1 VRSHP
6 PRAHGPRD
14 RALIPLLVVLV
25 GVMLGAGGLLL
36 LRPFGTPGT
45 LRPSGAPGASG
56 PSRPAAAGQVV
67 AGTLNDQAVYERLK
81 PAVVDVTS
89 TLGYDNETASGT
101 GFIVDGR
108 SALVLTNNHV
118 IRDATSVTAT
128 LTSTG
133 RTYPA
138 RIVGADVDADIAVLQ
153 LRGPAGLTAVPLGD
167 SAAVTLGMP
176 VLAIGNQAGKDGSPT
191 VASGIVNSLN
201 RTIEA
206 DDASTG
212 FTETLR
218 GMLQTSARIAPGDS
232 GGPLADAAGEVI
244 GVDTATGTGTSGA
257 GYAIPINTAMA
268 VERQIAAGRAGPGIT
283 IGVGGFLGVVVAS
296 TASTSPRTQAT
307 EGQRRT
313 DRAASAG
320 PHGCLITEAGA
331 GMPAVVAPAPW
342 GALVDG
348 VLCGTG
354 AAAAGI
360 AAGDV
365 ITAAAGRRVPDA
377 AALTAIVNSLL
388 PATVVLVTWV
398 NTAGTTRAALVR
410 VGVAPAV

>member
-1 VRSHP
+1 
-6 PRAHGPRD
+6 
-14 RALIPLLVVLV
+14 LLVVLV

-45 LRPSGAPGASG
+45 LRPSGAPGVPGASG

-108 SALVLTNNHV
+108 TALVLTNNHV

-176 VLAIGNQAGKDGSPT
+176 VLAIGNQAGKGGSPT

-320 PHGCLITEAGA
+320 PHGCLTTEAGA

-365 ITAAAGRRVPDA
+365 ITAAAGRRVPDPG
-377 AALTAIVNSLL
+377 ALTAIVNSLL

>member
-1 VRSHP
+1 MRSHQ
-6 PRAHGPRD
+6 PRPRD
-14 RALIPLLVVLV
+14 RALISLLVAGV
-25 GVMLGAGGLLL
+25 GVMLGAGGVLL
-36 LRPFGTPGT
+36 LRPLGTPGT
-45 LRPSGAPGASG
+45 PRPSA
-56 PSRPAAAGQVV
+56 PSRAAAAGQAI
-67 AGTLNDQAVYERLK
+67 AGPLNARAVYERLE

-89 TLGYDNETASGT
+89 TLRYDNETASGT

-108 SALVLTNNHV
+108 TALVITNNHV

-153 LRGPAGLTAVPLGD
+153 LQGPAGLTAAPLGD

-176 VLAIGNQAGKDGSPT
+176 VLAIGNQAGKGGSPT
-191 VASGIVNSLN
+191 VASGTVNGLN
-201 RTIEA
+201 RTIQA
-206 DDASTG
+206 DDG
-212 FTETLR
+212 GVGLTETLR

-244 GVDTATGTGTSGA
+244 GVDTATGTAAPGA
-257 GYAIPINTAMA
+257 GYAIPVNAAMT
-268 VERQIAAGRAGPGIT
+268 VERQIADGRAGPGIT
-283 IGVGGFLGVVVAS
+283 LGVRGFLGVVVLP
-296 TASTSPRTQAT
+296 TASTSPGSQAT

-320 PHGCLITEAGA
+320 PHGCLITEASA
-331 GMPAVVAPAPW
+331 AMPAAVAPAPW
-342 GALVDG
+342 GALVAG

-365 ITAAAGRRVPDA
+365 ITAAAGRRVPDP
-377 AALTAIVNSLL
+377 AALTAIVSGCL
-388 PATVVLVTWV
+388 PATMVPVTWV
-398 NTAGTTRAALVR
+398 NTAGTTRTALVR

>member
-1 VRSHP
+1 MRSHQ
-6 PRAHGPRD
+6 PRPRD
-14 RALIPLLVVLV
+14 RALISLLVAGV
-25 GVMLGAGGLLL
+25 GVMLGAGGVLL
-36 LRPFGTPGT
+36 LRPLGTPGT
-45 LRPSGAPGASG
+45 PRPSA
-56 PSRPAAAGQVV
+56 PSRAAAAGQAI
-67 AGTLNDQAVYERLK
+67 AGPLNARAVYERLE

-89 TLGYDNETASGT
+89 TLRYDNETASGT

-108 SALVLTNNHV
+108 TALVITNNHV

-153 LRGPAGLTAVPLGD
+153 LQGPAGLTAAPLGD

-176 VLAIGNQAGKDGSPT
+176 VLAIGNQAGKGGSPT
-191 VASGIVNSLN
+191 VASGTVNGLN
-201 RTIEA
+201 RTIQA
-206 DDASTG
+206 DDG
-212 FTETLR
+212 GVGLTETLR

-244 GVDTATGTGTSGA
+244 GVDTATGTGTPGA
-257 GYAIPINTAMA
+257 GYAIPVNAAMT

-283 IGVGGFLGVVVAS
+283 IGVGGFLGVVVPS
-296 TASTSPRTQAT
+296 TASTSPRSQAT
-307 EGQRRT
+307 EGQRQT
-313 DRAASAG
+313 DRATSAG
-320 PHGCLITEAGA
+320 PDGCLVTEAGA
-331 GMPAVVAPAPW
+331 GMPAAVAPAPW
-342 GALVDG
+342 GALVYG

-365 ITAAAGRRVPDA
+365 ITAVAGRRVPDP
-377 AALTAIVNSLL
+377 AALTEIVSGCL
-388 PATVVLVTWV
+388 PATMVPVTWV
-398 NTAGTTRAALVR
+398 NTAGTTRTALVR

>member
-6 PRAHGPRD
+6 PGPRN

-25 GVMLGAGGLLL
+25 GVMLGAGGVLL

-45 LRPSGAPGASG
+45 LRPSA
-56 PSRPAAAGQVV
+56 PSRPAGAGQAI
-67 AGTLNDQAVYERLK
+67 AGPLNDRAVYERLE

-89 TLGYDNETASGT
+89 TLRYDNETASGT
-101 GFIVDGR
+101 GFIIDGR
-108 SALVLTNNHV
+108 TALVLTNNHV

-153 LRGPAGLTAVPLGD
+153 LQGPAGLTAAPLGD
-167 SAAVTLGMP
+167 SAAVTIGMP
-176 VLAIGNQAGKDGSPT
+176 VLAIGNQAGRGGSPAI
-191 VASGIVNSLN
+191 ASGIVNGLN
-201 RTIEA
+201 RTIQA
-206 DDASTG
+206 DDG
-212 FTETLR
+212 NLGLTETLR
-218 GMLQTSARIAPGDS
+218 GMLQTSTRIAPGDS

-244 GVDTATGTGTSGA
+244 GVDTATGTGTSKA
-257 GYAIPINTAMA
+257 GYAIPINAAMA
-268 VERQIAAGRAGPGIT
+268 VERQIAAGHPAPGIT
-283 IGVGGFLGVVVAS
+283 IGVGGFLGVVVPS
-296 TASTSPRTQAT
+296 TASTSPRSQAK

-313 DRAASAG
+313 DGAASAG
-320 PHGCLITEAGA
+320 PHGCLTTEADA
-331 GMPAVVAPAPW
+331 GMPAAIAPAPW

-365 ITAAAGRRVPDA
+365 IIAAAGRRVSSP
-377 AALTAIVNSLL
+377 AALTAIEGGCR
-388 PATVVLVTWV
+388 PASVVPVTWV
-398 NTAGTTRAALVR
+398 NTAGTTRTALVR

>member
-6 PRAHGPRD
+6 PGPRN

-25 GVMLGAGGLLL
+25 GVMLGAGGVLL

-45 LRPSGAPGASG
+45 LRPSA
-56 PSRPAAAGQVV
+56 PSRPAGAGQAI
-67 AGTLNDQAVYERLK
+67 AGPLNDRAVYERPE

-89 TLGYDNETASGT
+89 TLRYDNETASGT
-101 GFIVDGR
+101 GFIIDGR
-108 SALVLTNNHV
+108 TALVLTNNHV

-153 LRGPAGLTAVPLGD
+153 LQGPAGLTAAPLGD
-167 SAAVTLGMP
+167 SAAVTIGMP
-176 VLAIGNQAGKDGSPT
+176 VLAIGNQAGRGGSPAI
-191 VASGIVNSLN
+191 ASGIVNGVN
-201 RTIEA
+201 RTIQA
-206 DDASTG
+206 DDG
-212 FTETLR
+212 NLGLTETLR
-218 GMLQTSARIAPGDS
+218 GMLQTSTRIAPGDS

-244 GVDTATGTGTSGA
+244 GVDTATGTGTSKA
-257 GYAIPINTAMA
+257 GYAIPINAAMA
-268 VERQIAAGRAGPGIT
+268 VERQIAAGHPAPGIT
-283 IGVGGFLGVVVAS
+283 IGVGGFLGVVVPS
-296 TASTSPRTQAT
+296 TASTSPRSQAK

-313 DRAASAG
+313 DGAASAG
-320 PHGCLITEAGA
+320 PHGCLTTEADA
-331 GMPAVVAPAPW
+331 GMPAAIAPAPW

-365 ITAAAGRRVPDA
+365 IIAAAGRRVSSP
-377 AALTAIVNSLL
+377 AALTAIEGGCR
-388 PATVVLVTWV
+388 PASVVPVTWV
-398 NTAGTTRAALVR
+398 NTAGTTRTALVR